1 MTKESSL
8 RIVKLSDGSEI
19 IGCINLTDEGSQFL
33 RITEPLEILMN
44 SKAIGIGMVEDF
56 TSLRPWMQ
64 FANDSVF
71 SIPKERIMTISNVAD
86 DMKAYYKIINEKV
99 KERAKIKRQPLTEKD
114 IADRQLPNTTS
125 GVVITKI
132 ENDSPVNY
140 LNINDIII
148 EAQKRNINTP
158 GDLNIVVNSALRSA
172 EKNILIVIYNNQ
184 NQKRYIGVKIE

>member
-19 IGCINLTDEGSQFL
+19 IGCINLTDKGSQFL

-114 IADRQLPNTTS
+114 IKRAA
-125 GVVITKI
+125 
-132 ENDSPVNY
+132 
-140 LNINDIII
+140 DIISEMGE
-148 EAQKRNINTP
+148 EADELMKEELSEEDYKTFFPSKKTIH
-158 GDLNIVVNSALRSA
+158 
-172 EKNILIVIYNNQ
+172 
-184 NQKRYIGVKIE
+184 